1 MKGQALKGHL
11 DLLVLAVLAPG
22 PLHGYAVIE
31 ALRERSG
38 EAFDLPEGTVYPVL
52 HRLAKAGLTQSEW
65 TELSGRRR
73 RTYRLTDAGRAA
85 LVYERSQWQEFSDAI
100 AAVLKGVQPWP
111 NPT

>member
-1 MKGQALKGHL
+1 MNPAPVKGHL
-11 DLLVLAVLAPG
+11 DLLLLAVLADG
-22 PLHGYAVIE
+22 PSHGYSVIE
-31 ALRERSG
+31 ALRVRSG

-52 HRLAKAGLTQSEW
+52 HRLARAGLTQSEW

-85 LVYERSQWQEFSDAI
+85 LVHERSQWQEFSDAI